1 MSERAETAA
10 LILFLPINLKYLMNC
25 PCADAENEVE
35 TASSLYSKGKQAMDK
50 NIRKNLDRVI
60 QGRMFF
66 RNGAGM
72 KD

>member
-35 TASSLYSKGKQAMDK
+35 TASSLYSKGK
-50 NIRKNLDRVI
+50 
-60 QGRMFF
+60 
-66 RNGAGM
+66 
-72 KD
+72 